1 MKKEFLYKELEQYL
15 RRRDKRGM
23 LIIAGS
29 ILTPVQRFGS
39 DINIKSLE
47 ALLKKRGESF
57 PECLFRMIDAS
68 GRTDIEV

>member
-15 RRRDKRGM
+15 RRRDKRGVP
-23 LIIAGS
+23 IFAGS
-29 ILTPVQRFGS
+29 ILAPVQRFGP
-39 DINIKSLE
+39 DIKSLE